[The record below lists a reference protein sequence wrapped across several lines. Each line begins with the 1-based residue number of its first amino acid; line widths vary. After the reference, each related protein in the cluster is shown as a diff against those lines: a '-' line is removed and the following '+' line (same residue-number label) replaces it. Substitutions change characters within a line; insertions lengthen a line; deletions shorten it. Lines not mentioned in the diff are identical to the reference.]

1 MLATE
6 LFEFKEEETTK
17 GGVRVVY
24 KLSQATKINHA
35 QKPKLE

>member
-6 LFEFKEEETTK
+6 LFEFNEEETAK

-24 KLSQATKINHA
+24 KLSQATKINLT
-35 QKPKLE
+35 QKTELE